1 LRRAIGIV
9 FASNSNA
16 QRSLIFSE
24 GAGNPAR
31 IVSLGVPAFFA
42 NAINQR

>member
-24 GAGNPAR
+24 GRAASQW
-31 IVSLGVPAFFA
+31 IVLLGVPAFFA